1 MKRQR
6 SRKQFSLGDLI
17 VALFEESKK
26 VSSDR
31 VEQKLLVFAALKDLL
46 NGRVHSYHPI
56 FLRP

>member
-1 MKRQR
+1 MKRLR
-6 SRKQFSLGDLI
+6 NRKQFSLGDLI

-31 VEQKLLVFAALKDLL
+31 LEQKVLVFTALKDLL

-56 FLRP
+56 LFRP